1 MGRGIEAALWG
12 TATRDAEIRESK
24 AGNEFAIVN
33 LMTQDGSTDADG
45 KPITTFVK
53 ALAFGQHVNTA
64 RGIRKGDRV
73 YVEGQLSA
81 SIWRTNDGE
90 PRLDLTIKAFTLQK
104 TGIGKNRP
112 PRDGPRGDPQAPI
125 GPARRDR
132 QPEFE
137 DQIPF

>member
-1 MGRGIEAALWG
+1 
-12 TATRDAEIRESK
+12 
-24 AGNEFAIVN
+24 
-33 LMTQDGSTDADG
+33 MTQDGSTDADG

-53 ALAFGQHVNTA
+53 ALAFGQHVNPA

-112 PRDGPRGDPQAPI
+112 PRDGPRTDPQAPI
-125 GPARRDR
+125 ERRER
-132 QPEFE
+132 RPEFNDE
-137 DQIPF
+137 IGF